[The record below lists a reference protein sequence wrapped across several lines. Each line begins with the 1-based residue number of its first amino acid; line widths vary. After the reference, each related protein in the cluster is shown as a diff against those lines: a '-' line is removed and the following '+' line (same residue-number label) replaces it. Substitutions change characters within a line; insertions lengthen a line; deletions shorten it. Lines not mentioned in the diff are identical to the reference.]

1 MVSSGGG
8 SGSTDY
14 YATLNVPRDASLKE
28 IRHAYGRLSLAFHPD
43 KQRRMKNKQ
52 KNDDGDKDDCDD
64 CDDHAAL
71 LTKSAEQFVALERA
85 YRVLSDENL
94 RAAYDLYGDHWGSH
108 DVTSRHNKPLT
119 VKYGRNRDA
128 AVLRHVL
135 DQLMV
140 EQRLEAMDKTITAN
154 GSTSITLSAK
164 PLIDALINSSSPPS
178 SSSSSSSS
186 SSINS
191 NSHSSSINKSSNDDD
206 DDDDDNASKSIAAA
220 GGSNAPKVKVTRT
233 AIRQYVSSALTSK
246 TKLTYGGYV
255 LNSYGLGTG
264 AATASLNHDLT
275 DRTSVGLRV
284 QQGSDSNDN
293 MVSVGT
299 NHTFSSSFGAGLTLE
314 SSGCDSLLLLPDS
327 DSLRL
332 SVSSW
337 ARSIPNGLTGT
348 CTLGMGHDWYC
359 ALSLHHY
366 FNQFRRT
373 ERGNPANDVVRD
385 RVQAELV
392 AEPSGLSIKASMV
405 KNFSASSANLID
417 SIARRSNFRCSAKL
431 TLPTFL
437 EISFGFARMLST
449 VTGLAIFVK
458 VGDEWFPNAH
468 YYLFFFIPWFL
479 FVYLSLVVMVCLPP
493 LPFFLIVSKARG
505 VLTPS
510 PSHFTPLRSAK
521 LKAFT

>member
-164 PLIDALINSSSPPS
+164 PLIDALINSSSPP
-178 SSSSSSSS
+178 SSSSS